1 MIEHINITTKA
12 TGDTLTAA
20 EFNRV
25 PTKINEVI
33 DEVNSTDSSVAT
45 IENTL
50 VSLGNSKAN
59 KNGSISENFSTNTL
73 TVNAGI
79 TFTDPQV
86 SISPTSTT
94 LFRIA
99 SSGNVARIPVTHT
112 EGEEAILID
121 NYDLEESIN
130 DVKSAIP
137 HETMVGLAALGGAT
151 FDSNTNRWSLNGLD
165 NITEAQMRLIF
176 AASYGFHTGDN
187 LAGRFCNSY
196 GSPTANIR
204 TNLWYGGGMLVGTSR
219 WTPLYQGQALDA
231 SVIAYNNSAL
241 EVLKLA
247 PSLSVYGYGIM
258 LKGSCAYAFSSCSK
272 LKEIIGLL
280 DMRWCE
286 PNTTMFRKCVALESI
301 TIAGLCKNIS
311 FSFSP
316 SLTPESV
323 AYMIN
328 HSYGTINFSI
338 TLHSDAYQAAMNNQD
353 VQQALVEHANIQLI
367 ST

>member
-73 TVNAGI
+73 TVNGVI
-79 TFTDPQV
+79 TFTYPQV
-86 SISPTSTT
+86 SISPATTT

-165 NITEAQMRLIF
+165 DITEAQMRLIF
-176 AASYGFHTGDN
+176 AASYGFRTGDN
-187 LAGRFCNSY
+187 LAGRFCNST
-196 GSPTANIR
+196 GSPTVNIR
-204 TNLWYGGGMLVGTSR
+204 TNLWYGGGMLVGSSR
-219 WTPLYQGQALDA
+219 WTSLYQGQALDA
-231 SVIAYNNSAL
+231 SVIAYNNSTL

-247 PSLSVYGYGIM
+247 PSSGVYGIM
-258 LKGSCAYAFSSCSK
+258 LKGSCVYAFGGCSK
-272 LKEIIGLL
+272 LREIIGLL

-286 PNTTMFRKCVALESI
+286 PNTTMFRQCVALKSI

-311 FSFSP
+311 FAFSP
-316 SLTPESV
+316 SLTPESI

-328 HSYGTINFSI
+328 HSYGTGNFSI
-338 TLHSDAYQAAMNNQD
+338 TLHSDAYQVAMNDQN

>member
-73 TVNAGI
+73 TVNGGI

-86 SISPTSTT
+86 TISPTTTT

-165 NITEAQMRLIF
+165 DITEAQMRLIF
-176 AASYGFHTGDN
+176 AASYGFRTGDN
-187 LAGRFCNSY
+187 LTGRFCNSS
-196 GSPTANIR
+196 GSPTRNIR
-204 TNLWYGGGMLVGTSR
+204 TNLWYGGGMFAGSSNR
-219 WTPLYQGQALDA
+219 WGSYYQGQALDA
-231 SVIAYNNSAL
+231 SVIAYNNRAL

-247 PSLSVYGYGIM
+247 PSREGYGIM
-258 LKGSCAYAFSSCSK
+258 LKGTCMYAFGSCSK
-272 LKEIIGLL
+272 LREIIGLL

-286 PNTTMFRKCVALESI
+286 PNTTMFDNCVALESI
-301 TIAGLCKNIS
+301 NIAGLCKNIR
-311 FSFSP
+311 FSSSP

-328 HSYGTINFSI
+328 RSYGTGNFSI
-338 TLHSDAYQAAMNNQD
+338 TLHQDAYQAAMNNQD

>member
-86 SISPTSTT
+86 SISPTTTT

-130 DVKSAIP
+130 DVKSVIP

-176 AASYGFHTGDN
+176 AASYGFRTGDN
-187 LAGRFCNSY
+187 LTGRFCNSS

-204 TNLWYGGGMLVGTSR
+204 TNLWYGGGMLVGQSSR
-219 WTPLYQGQALDA
+219 WNATYQGQALEA
-231 SVIAYNNSAL
+231 SAMAYNNSAL

-247 PSLSVYGYGIM
+247 PSSTGYGIM
-258 LKGSCAYAFSSCSK
+258 LKGSCVYAFGSCSK

-286 PNTTMFRKCVALESI
+286 PNTTMFRQCVALESI

-311 FSFSP
+311 FAFSP

-328 HSYGTINFSI
+328 HSYGTENFSI
-338 TLHSDAYQAAMNNQD
+338 TLHSNAYQAAMNDQN

>member
-73 TVNAGI
+73 TVNGGI

-86 SISPTSTT
+86 SIFPASTT

-137 HETMVGLAALGGAT
+137 HETMVGLAELGGAT

-176 AASYGFHTGDN
+176 AASYGFRTGDN
-187 LAGRFCNSY
+187 LAGRFCNSS

-204 TNLWYGGGMLVGTSR
+204 TNLWYGGGMLVGSSR
-219 WTPLYQGQALDA
+219 WNSSLYQGQALDA

-247 PSLSVYGYGIM
+247 PSSGGYGIM
-258 LKGSCAYAFSSCSK
+258 LKGSCVYAFGGCSK
-272 LKEIIGLL
+272 LREIIGLL

-286 PNTTMFRKCVALESI
+286 PNTTMFRQCAALESI
-301 TIAGLCKNIS
+301 TIAGLCQNIS
-311 FSFSP
+311 FASSP

-328 HSYGTINFSI
+328 HSYGTRNFSI